1 MIYVVARRGPG
12 TVNLVDVQI
21 NLTKAILIYIYIYIY
36 RQVIVLKAPLI
47 PPTRLQGP
55 FFEKYGLLRDCV
67 PDSHAMTRS
76 A

>member
-36 RQVIVLKAPLI
+36 IYISAS
-47 PPTRLQGP
+47 
-55 FFEKYGLLRDCV
+55 DC
-67 PDSHAMTRS
+67 A
-76 A
+76 